1 MGKALPILITENI
14 TKQFSGLTAVK
25 NLSIQVG
32 EEEITSIIGPNGA
45 GKTTLFN
52 LLTGFLQP
60 NHGEIH
66 FKGQK
71 VTGLPPYRITRLGMA
86 RTFQLIRIFPK
97 LTVLD
102 NIMLGCLG
110 LKGDNPFYAVLKTKE
125 ILDQF
130 YRTREKALK
139 ILETVGLPEFAK
151 EYANNLSYG
160 QQKLV
165 EIGRALASDPQV
177 LLLDEPMAGL
187 SMTMIDRMIDLIF
200 HLKKQGKAILF
211 IEHNLGVVMDISDRI
226 FVLNFG
232 QKIASGSP
240 AEIRSN
246 EEVID
251 AYLGI

>member
-1 MGKALPILITENI
+1 MSKTSPILATENI
-14 TKQFSGLTAVK
+14 TKQFTGLTAVK
-25 NLSIQVG
+25 DLSIEVG
-32 EEEITSIIGPNGA
+32 EGEITSIIGPNGA

-52 LLTGFLQP
+52 LLTGFLKP

-66 FKGQK
+66 FRGQRI
-71 VTGLPPYRITRLGMA
+71 TGLPPYRITRLGIA

-97 LTVLD
+97 LSVLD

-110 LKGDNPFYAVLKTKE
+110 LKGDNLFYAVLKTKE
-125 ILDQF
+125 IVNQF
-130 YRTREKALK
+130 YRTKEDALI
-139 ILETVGLPEFAK
+139 ILETVGLPEFAH
-151 EYANNLSYG
+151 EYANHLSYG

-165 EIGRALASDPQV
+165 EIGRVLASDPQII
-177 LLLDEPMAGL
+177 LLDEPMAGL
-187 SMTMIDRMIDLIF
+187 SITMIDRMIDLIF
-200 HLKKQGKAILF
+200 RLKKQGKTIVF
-211 IEHNLGVVMDISDRI
+211 IEHNLGVVMGISERI

-240 AEIRSN
+240 ADIRSN